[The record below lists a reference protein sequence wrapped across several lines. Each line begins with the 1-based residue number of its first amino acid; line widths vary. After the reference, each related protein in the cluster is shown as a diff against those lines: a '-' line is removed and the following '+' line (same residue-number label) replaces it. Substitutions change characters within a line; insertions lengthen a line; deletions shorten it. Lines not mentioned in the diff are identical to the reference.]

1 MTYEVVETRVNE
13 INTQLTKL
21 NNEIVSLTWIDK
33 DFSQSKVKKLQKQID
48 KLMDEKYELK
58 DLLA

>member
-1 MTYEVVETRVNE
+1 MTYEAVETRINE
-13 INTQLTKL
+13 INAQLTEL

-33 DFSQSKVKKLQKQID
+33 DFSQSKVKKLQKQIN

>member
-1 MTYEVVETRVNE
+1 MTYEAVETRINE
-13 INTQLTKL
+13 INVQLTEL

>member
-1 MTYEVVETRVNE
+1 MTYEVVETRINE
-13 INTQLTKL
+13 INAQLTEL

>member
-1 MTYEVVETRVNE
+1 MTYEAVETRINE
-13 INTQLTKL
+13 INAQLTEL